1 MEVSPMGT
9 LNLLKGAYTGKVGAT
24 VGSKWKNKSTIRTY
38 SKPSNPD
45 TPAQQTTR
53 SGFKALSSFV
63 VLFAD
68 LIKRLTALDTRGM
81 SVRNAILKI
90 NSVQIKDGAL
100 VPADLVISKGG
111 LPLVNGFDGTIA
123 SGLVSGTFTWDK
135 AVASTISD
143 KAVVVVVIVD
153 KTNKRAFVGSALNST
168 ETITVPGPYE
178 KSAQHDVYYYLLD
191 FRGSSKVA
199 SASGYKSVSA
209 PAA

>member
-1 MEVSPMGT
+1 MGT

-24 VGSKWKNKSTIRTY
+24 VGSKWKDKSTVRTY

-45 TPAQQTTR
+45 TPAQQQTR
-53 SGFKALSSFV
+53 NGFKALSSFV

-68 LIKRLTALDTRGM
+68 LIKRLTALDTRSM

-90 NSVQIKDGAL
+90 NSDQIADGVL
-100 VPADLVISKGG
+100 SPSHLIVSKGG
-111 LPLVNGFDGTIA
+111 LPLVNGFDGSIKAGLA
-123 SGLVSGTFTWDK
+123 SATFTWDK
-135 AVASTISD
+135 TQASTVSD
-143 KAVVVVVIVD
+143 KAVVVVIVVD
-153 KTNKRAFVGSALNST
+153 KTNKRAFVGSALNSA

-178 KSAQHDVYYYLLD
+178 ASTPHDIYYYLLD

-199 SASGYKSVSA
+199 SPSDYASLTS

>member
-1 MEVSPMGT
+1 MGT

-24 VGSKWKNKSTIRTY
+24 VGSKWKNKSTVRTY

-45 TPAQQTTR
+45 TPAQQQTR
-53 SGFKALSSFV
+53 NGFKALSSFV

-90 NSVQIKDGAL
+90 NSDQIKDGAL
-100 VPADLVISKGG
+100 VPADLIVSKGG
-111 LPLVNGFDGTIA
+111 LPLVNNFDPDVMT
-123 SGLVSGTFTWDK
+123 GLTNLTLQWDK
-135 AVASTISD
+135 AIASTISD
-143 KAVVVVVIVD
+143 KAVVVVIVVD
-153 KTNKRAFVGSALNST
+153 KANKRAYVGSELNT
-168 ETITVPGPYE
+168 AEEITIPGPYA
-178 KSAQHDVYYYLLD
+178 KSAQLDVYYYLLD